1 MAASA
6 QDRFEPG
13 SDPTVDARSP
23 TGWRDW
29 LLQLAQQER
38 ARLAEFGVILA
49 AGFVA
54 SAVLLYLFAWLASE
68 VLEQDTHTA
77 DLATLQFLQQF
88 SSPQLTLLAEFFS
101 LMGSET
107 VAIIAV
113 VLLIVFLWQ
122 RRWGAAVSL
131 ILVVVGAQVLN
142 NILKD
147 AFQRERPTPVTGLI
161 SAQQFSFPSGHAMVA
176 AAFYLFLAYMAWRL
190 LRVNWQRGL
199 MVASLVLLVLLI
211 GLSRLYLEAHYLTD
225 VIAGFIAGVL
235 WAETVIF
242 GGHVLTTR
250 TRSREAGGT
259 A

>member
-1 MAASA
+1 
-6 QDRFEPG
+6 
-13 SDPTVDARSP
+13 V
-23 TGWRDW
+23 
-29 LLQLAQQER
+29 
-38 ARLAEFGVILA
+38 AEFGVILA

-54 SAVLLYLFAWLASE
+54 SAVLLYVFAWLASE
-68 VLEQDTHTA
+68 VLEQDTHAA

-88 SSPQLTLLAEFFS
+88 SSPRLTLLAEFFS
-101 LMGSET
+101 AMGSE
-107 VAIIAV
+107 V
-113 VLLIVFLWQ
+113 VLVICVGLLVVFFWQ

-131 ILVVVGAQVLN
+131 ILVVAGAQVLN

-147 AFQRERPTPVTGLI
+147 AFQRERPTPVTGFI

-199 MVASLVLLVLLI
+199 MVASLVLLLLLI

-235 WAETVIF
+235 WAESVIL
-242 GGHVLTTR
+242 GGHVLKTR
-250 TRSREAGGT
+250 TRSRDAGGT